1 MHENDISRRQFLGKS
16 AILAGAGLI
25 SAHGCRAPQEPQETV
40 NQQAVNQQPVAQKRT
55 ATDLVPLGSKGV
67 KICRLGMGTG
77 SAGGDVQRKL
87 GQEGFTKLIRHAY
100 DRGVRFFDTADMYK
114 THEML
119 REAIKEL
126 PREEL
131 WIQTK
136 MMWDHPSVPDKPL
149 EVLDR
154 FRKEL
159 GTDYVDSLLIHCA
172 TQNNWHEELKRMM
185 DAYSE
190 AQDKKLIRLK
200 GVSCHGLPALTRATE
215 VDWVDV
221 HLARVNPQGKRCDGA
236 FSKWDQPGDVPAFTK
251 ELKAMH
257 DKGRGIIG
265 MKIMGNGEFKSPED
279 REKSVQ
285 FAMKCGYVDAVIIG
299 FGSTAEL
306 DEAIERINR
315 ALA

>member
-16 AILAGAGLI
+16 AAIAGAGLV
-25 SAHGCRAPQEPQETV
+25 STYGSVAFPLGPSEEAPKT
-40 NQQAVNQQPVAQKRT
+40 ATQKRT
-55 ATDLVPLGSKGV
+55 ATDLVPLGKKGL

-87 GQEGFTKLIRHAY
+87 GQEGFTKLIRYAY
-100 DRGVRFFDTADMYK
+100 ERGVKFFDTADMYK

-119 REAIKEL
+119 REAIKGL

-136 MMWDHPSVPDKPL
+136 MMLDHPSVPEKPL

-190 AQDKKLIRLK
+190 AQEKKLIRLK
-200 GVSCHGLPALTRATE
+200 GVSCHGLPAL
-215 VDWVDV
+215 
-221 HLARVNPQGKRCDGA
+221 
-236 FSKWDQPGDVPAFTK
+236 
-251 ELKAMH
+251 
-257 DKGRGIIG
+257 
-265 MKIMGNGEFKSPED
+265 
-279 REKSVQ
+279 
-285 FAMKCGYVDAVIIG
+285 
-299 FGSTAEL
+299 
-306 DEAIERINR
+306 
-315 ALA
+315 